1 MSAFKSQ
8 FLDTNATT
16 PKDQD
21 HVTLSVVAPY
31 FKKTQALPIFHQ
43 RLTDVL
49 DTLNIHSE
57 IIYIDD
63 GSSDESTELVKQFS
77 ANKSRIRCISL
88 SRNFGKESAMSAGLA
103 HTQGDAVILLDADLQ
118 DPPELIPQML
128 EAWSQGY
135 DVVNMQRSVRH
146 GESWFKRF
154 SAASFY
160 KILNFVSKMNVPENV
175 GDFRLLS
182 KTVVSHINSLPEKNR
197 YMKGIFSWPGF
208 KQTTLQFE
216 RDPRLCG
223 ITKWNYV
230 KLFSLAMDGLTSFS
244 ISPLRIAT
252 VLGGLTAFAVFAF
265 TVFTLLSTLINGA
278 PLMDVSWFIVA
289 QFGFGGIQLLC
300 IGLLGEYV
308 GRIFVETKQRPVYL
322 VDTVFDKPAKANTPT
337 HEATI

>member
-1 MSAFKSQ
+1 MFASQ
-8 FLDTNATT
+8 SQNLDTSS
-16 PKDQD
+16 QD
-21 HVTLSVVAPY
+21 EQHKSSVTLSIVVPY
-31 FKKTQALPIFHQ
+31 FNEAQALPIFHQ
-43 RLTDVL
+43 RLTAVL
-49 DTLNIHSE
+49 DALSIRSE

-63 GSSDESTELVKQFS
+63 GSSDGSTDIVKQFIAS
-77 ANKSRIRCISL
+77 KSHIRCITL

-103 HTQGDAVILLDADLQ
+103 HTQGEAVILLDADLQ

-128 EAWSQGY
+128 DKWQQGF

-160 KILNFVSKMNVPENV
+160 KTLNFMSKMNVPENV

-216 RDPRLCG
+216 RDPRFCG
-223 ITKWNYV
+223 ITKWNYI

-244 ISPLRIAT
+244 IRPLRIAT
-252 VLGGLTAFAVFAF
+252 VLGTLTTLSVFAV
-265 TVFTLLSTLINGA
+265 TLFSLVSTLVAGESMI
-278 PLMDVSWFIVA
+278 DVSWFVVA

-308 GRIFVETKQRPVYL
+308 GRIFVETKQRPIYL
-322 VDTVFDKPAKANTPT
+322 VETIFDKPAQMSTPPNSSPC
-337 HEATI
+337 